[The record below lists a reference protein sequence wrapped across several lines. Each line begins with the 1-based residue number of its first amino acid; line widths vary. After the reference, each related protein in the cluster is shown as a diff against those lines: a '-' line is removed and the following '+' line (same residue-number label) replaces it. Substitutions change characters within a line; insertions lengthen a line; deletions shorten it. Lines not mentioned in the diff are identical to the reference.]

1 MYKRSSNPTCPK
13 RRKDTNGQIQ
23 KITLY
28 ALTAALLATSCPWQA
43 FAERNQPVAP
53 PPPVTT
59 PSGEGGSS
67 ANDQESNENTDKDNN
82 VKNGKHRYNLDTI
95 GLDKNGKKS
104 LDNTPPTVDHQEYM
118 AVIYN
123 WSGYKMG
130 PDGNAYDRKTGR
142 LVYAPPEVKYDVV
155 VSYKDKKTNQETVDV
170 YSVFGFKCFDHYQ
183 NEYQGKQVHRHDM
196 TSYHQP
202 NYYDFSYKNYNIRNL
217 LDKPIMRHIPKDAKF
232 EIIEYSKPVFSDDR
246 E

>member
-1 MYKRSSNPTCPK
+1 MDKFK
-13 RRKDTNGQIQ
+13 

-53 PPPVTT
+53 PPPVTA
-59 PSGEGGSS
+59 PGGSGGSS
-67 ANDQESNENTDKDNN
+67 FDKKDGNKNN
-82 VKNGKHRYNLDTI
+82 NNIVQNGKHRYNLDTI

-130 PDGNAYDRKTGR
+130 PDGNAYDRKTGK

-155 VSYKDKKTNQETVDV
+155 VSYKDKKTNQEIVDV
-170 YSVFGFKCFDHYQ
+170 YSMFGFKGFEKYQ
-183 NEYQGKQVHRHDM
+183 DLYQGKQIKRHDKS
-196 TSYHQP
+196 SYHQP
-202 NYYDFSYKNYNIRNL
+202 NYYDYSLKNYNGCNIM
-217 LDKPIMRHIPKDAKF
+217 DKPIMSQIPEDAKV
-232 EIIEYSKPVFSDDR
+232 EIIEYSKPEFSDFG
-246 E
+246 EY

>member
-1 MYKRSSNPTCPK
+1 MDKFK
-13 RRKDTNGQIQ
+13 

-53 PPPVTT
+53 PPPVTA
-59 PSGEGGSS
+59 PGGSGGSS
-67 ANDQESNENTDKDNN
+67 FDKKDGNKNN
-82 VKNGKHRYNLDTI
+82 NNIVQNGKHRYNLDTI

-130 PDGNAYDRKTGR
+130 PDGNAYDRKTGK

-155 VSYKDKKTNQETVDV
+155 VSYKDKKTNQEIVDV
-170 YSVFGFKCFDHYQ
+170 YSMFGFKGFEKYQ
-183 NEYQGKQVHRHDM
+183 DLYQGKQIKRHDKS
-196 TSYHQP
+196 SYHQP
-202 NYYDFSYKNYNIRNL
+202 NYYDYSLKNYNVCNIM
-217 LDKPIMRHIPKDAKF
+217 DKPIMSQIPEDAKV
-232 EIIEYSKPVFSDDR
+232 EIIEYSKPEFSDFG
-246 E
+246 EY